1 MPNRMNAVV
10 IQKIVLFL
18 SFLAFSASCS
28 LQKIPTDTPA
38 LVFPSNYSSSENSKD
53 EPLQPWKSV
62 FQDATLTNLVD
73 TALVRNF
80 DYRMALQRME
90 SVRAGVVFT
99 QGIRMPDLNFNS
111 GLGLRRFGKYTM
123 DGVGN
128 FDTRRSPNINS
139 KQLIPDPLPDY
150 SLFLSSSWEV
160 DVYGKLKNQ
169 KKAAARR
176 YLASEMG
183 KNFVLTQT
191 VATVG
196 QTYYSLLGLDNE
208 VQIYKENIRLQENAV
223 EIVKIQKL
231 TGQVNQLA
239 VEIMEAQLLDFR
251 EKLIEIENRSLLVE
265 NQLNFLVGSYYKNL
279 NRNLSE
285 LERPVSN
292 QIKAG
297 IPSSL
302 LRNRPDIIQAEHE
315 LQAAGADVR
324 AAHAAFFPSLNLG
337 LNMGLQAYNAAFLA
351 ELPASFAFSGLA
363 GLTAPLLNR
372 RLLKAQLL
380 QANAQQKMAYIQ
392 YERSVYQAFSEV
404 FNAIVTLQNIQRR
417 IEIKIREVE
426 ILKSSINTAG
436 ELFRSGRANYL
447 EVNNAQKNA
456 LSSQLELT
464 ELKIMR
470 HLAQIELYRALG
482 GGWK

>member
-1 MPNRMNAVV
+1 MP
-10 IQKIVLFL
+10 K
-18 SFLAFSASCS
+18 SFSGIETT
-28 LQKIPTDTPA
+28 QD
-38 LVFPSNYSSSENSKD
+38 ENI
-53 EPLQPWKSV
+53 QPWKTV
-62 FQDATLTNLVD
+62 FQDPTLAALVE
-73 TALVRNF
+73 TALIRNF
-80 DYRMALQRME
+80 DYRMALQQME
-90 SVRAGVVFT
+90 NVRAGVVFT
-99 QGIRMPDLNFNS
+99 TGIRMPDLHLNT
-111 GLGLRRFGKYTM
+111 GLGLRRYGEYTM

-128 FDTRRSPNINS
+128 FDTRKSPNISS
-139 KQLIPDPLPDY
+139 KQMIPNPIPDY
-150 SLFLSSSWEV
+150 SLFLSSAWEI
-160 DVYGKLKNQ
+160 DIYGKLKNQ

-191 VATVG
+191 IAAIS

-239 VEIMEAQLLDFR
+239 VEIMDAQLLDFR
-251 EKLIEIENRSLLVE
+251 EKLIELENRSLLVE
-265 NQLNFLVGSYYKNL
+265 NQLNFLIGSYYKTL
-279 NRNLSE
+279 PRNSAE

-292 QIKAG
+292 QIKVG

-315 LQAAGADVR
+315 LQAAGADVQ
-324 AAHAAFFPSLNLG
+324 AAYAAFFPSLNLG
-337 LNMGLQAYNAAFLA
+337 LNLGLQAFNAAFLA

-380 QANAQQKMAYIQ
+380 QANAHQKMAYIQ
-392 YERSVYQAFSEV
+392 YEKSVYQAFAEV
-404 FNAIVTLQNIQRR
+404 FNAIVSLQNIERR
-417 IEIKIREVE
+417 LEIKTREVE
-426 ILKSSINTAG
+426 ILRSSINTAG